1 MSGVFE
7 GSVQT
12 HFGKKTKRMKWRVS
26 MKQLNKTDA
35 SLKINTETDGKKNKG
50 EFLIHS
56 NGDKTVNVDG
66 HVFNGKK
73 KRPITI
79 KNMKLTENAVK
90 EKFAQLQ

>member
-12 HFGKKTKRMKWRVS
+12 HFGKKTKRMKWKIS
-26 MKQLNKTDA
+26 MKQLNITDTL
-35 SLKINTETDGKKNKG
+35 LKINTDTNGKQKKG

-56 NGDKTVNVDG
+56 NEDKTVNVDG
-66 HVFNGKK
+66 HVFHGKK

-79 KNMKLTENAVK
+79 KNMKLTENAIK
-90 EKFAQLQ
+90 AKLAQIQ